1 MLQARDLIEHQI
13 LWRMK
18 KGSVSVWHDNWTGL
32 GDLYTITGEDFEW
45 DDSYTKV
52 EELTNQG
59 KWNVEM
65 LKDILPLE
73 LAEYIIQHIHPPTG
87 KEEKDTPCWML
98 DSGGS
103 FTVKTSWQY
112 IRHKEEPN
120 KIYKWIW
127 TKGVPFKVAFMM
139 WRLWKF
145 KIPVDDR
152 LRRWGLEGPSKCWCC
167 ERPDQETLTHVF
179 LRSFTANRTWFY
191 FCSFAGLSISGLQLR
206 EVIMVWWGANT
217 KKALRPLYR
226 ALPSFVIWELWRRR
240 NRMKH
245 EGRKTSVSRII
256 YNVTR
261 NMPRMKVTK
270 VLWEYPPE
278 GWLKY
283 NTDGASRGN
292 PGLSSYAFCLR
303 NDRGDIKYA
312 EGGSME
318 NTTNTVAEAK
328 AILEACKH
336 CKQSQYNQIIIQTDS
351 MLMCKV
357 LKEQWLVPWIIA
369 DMVEEIKACMKDKQH
384 IFQHTLREGNKLAD
398 YLANRAI
405 DKGNCRFSDFNSM
418 EVTGRKIINSDKLKC
433 PYLRIVPVRR

>member
-1 MLQARDLIEHQI
+1 
-13 LWRMK
+13 
-18 KGSVSVWHDNWTGL
+18 
-32 GDLYTITGEDFEW
+32 
-45 DDSYTKV
+45 
-52 EELTNQG
+52 
-59 KWNVEM
+59 
-65 LKDILPLE
+65 
-73 LAEYIIQHIHPPTG
+73 
-87 KEEKDTPCWML
+87 ML

-103 FTVKTSWQY
+103 FTVKATRQY

-127 TKGVPFKVAFMM
+127 TKGVPFKMAFMM
-139 WRLWKF
+139 WRLWKS

-179 LRSFTANRTWFY
+179 LRSFTANRTWSY

-206 EVIMVWWGANT
+206 EVIMDE
-217 KKALRPLYR
+217 
-226 ALPSFVIWELWRRR
+226 VI
-240 NRMKH
+240 
-245 EGRKTSVSRII
+245 
-256 YNVTR
+256 
-261 NMPRMKVTK
+261 K

-351 MLMCKV
+351 MLMCKIFEIECDASGV
-357 LKEQWLVPWIIA
+357 GLGAVMMQEGKPITYFSENLRGTPLQYSTYDKELYALVRALANWQHYLWHKEFVIRTKPETLKHIRVQNMLNRRHAKWIEFIESFPYVVNYKQGKENIVANALSRRYALMNTLTSRLMGFESLKELYSNDDDFEKVFGEFQVSLNMCVHVVKKGNEARIPRF
-369 DMVEEIKACMKDKQH
+369 ELKD
-384 IFQHTLREGNKLAD
+384 D
-398 YLANRAI
+398 YLFRN
-405 DKGNCRFSDFNSM
+405 G
-418 EVTGRKIINSDKLKC
+418 KLC
-433 PYLRIVPVRR
+433 VPMPSWRVISERGTQWRVDGPF